1 MCYKRRPT
9 RFRPGGSMRKKETV
23 RKRRDSLRARYL
35 RVDTATV
42 ADVLDVLGLRD
53 QGLAPGFAP
62 CPSNAGRMGGFA
74 YTIAGK
80 MQRYAGTGDPR
91 KMKAVDGVGKDEI
104 AVWSGAGRGVCFFG
118 ELIALG
124 MKRRGCAGALVDGGI
139 RDIEWIKRQRFPVY
153 ARYRTPVQSI
163 GRWKVTA
170 WQVPVDIP
178 GATKK
183 RVRVRPG
190 DFILADADG
199 VIAIPE
205 RVAADVLAEAERL
218 TKKEARIR
226 RELDRGAS
234 LEDVLRKHGHV

>member
-1 MCYKRRPT
+1 MNK
-9 RFRPGGSMRKKETV
+9 SAV
-23 RKRRDSLRARYL
+23 RKLRDSIRARYL
-35 RVDTATV
+35 KVDTATV

-74 YTIAGK
+74 YTIVGK

-139 RDIEWIKRQRFPVY
+139 RDIEWIARQRFPVY

-170 WQVPVDIP
+170 WQVPVELP
-178 GATKK
+178 GATSA
-183 RVRVRPG
+183 RVKVRPG
-190 DFILADADG
+190 DFVLADADG
-199 VIAIPE
+199 VIVIPE

>member
-1 MCYKRRPT
+1 MNK
-9 RFRPGGSMRKKETV
+9 SAV
-23 RKRRDSLRARYL
+23 RKLRDSIRARYL
-35 RVDTATV
+35 KVDTATV

-74 YTIAGK
+74 YTIVGK

-124 MKRRGCAGALVDGGI
+124 MKRRGCAGALIDGGI
-139 RDIEWIKRQRFPVY
+139 RDIEWIARQRFPVY

-170 WQVPVDIP
+170 WQVPVELP
-178 GATKK
+178 GATSA
-183 RVRVRPG
+183 RVKVRPG
-190 DFILADADG
+190 DFVLADADG
-199 VIAIPE
+199 VIVIPE

-234 LEDVLRKHGHV
+234 LEDVLRKYGHV

>member
-1 MCYKRRPT
+1 MNA
-9 RFRPGGSMRKKETV
+9 V
-23 RKRRDSLRARYL
+23 RKLRDSIRARYL
-35 RVDTATV
+35 KVDTATV
-42 ADVLDVLGLRD
+42 ADVLDVLGHPD

-62 CPSNAGRMGGFA
+62 YPSDAGRMGGFA
-74 YTIAGK
+74 YTIVGK

-91 KMKAVDGVGKDEI
+91 KMRAVDGVGRGEL
-104 AVWSGAGRGVCFFG
+104 AVWSGEGKGVCFFG

-178 GATKK
+178 GATRK

-199 VIAIPE
+199 VIAIPA
-205 RVAADVLAEAERL
+205 RVALKVLVEAERL
-218 TKKEARIR
+218 TAREVRIR
-226 RELDRGAS
+226 RELDRGAT
-234 LEDVLRKHGHV
+234 LKEMLKKYGPV

>member
-1 MCYKRRPT
+1 MNK
-9 RFRPGGSMRKKETV
+9 SAV
-23 RKRRDSLRARYL
+23 RKLRDSIRARYL
-35 RVDTATV
+35 KVDTATV

-74 YTIAGK
+74 YTIVGK

-139 RDIEWIKRQRFPVY
+139 RDIEWIARQRFPVY

-163 GRWKVTA
+163 GRWKVTD
-170 WQVPVDIP
+170 WQVPVDMP
-178 GATKK
+178 GATSK
-183 RVRVRPG
+183 RVKVRPG
-190 DFILADADG
+190 DFVLADIDG
-199 VIAIPE
+199 VIVIPK
-205 RVAADVLAEAERL
+205 RVAAKVLAEAERM
-218 TKKEARIR
+218 TSKEGRIR
-226 RELDRGAS
+226 RDLGPGAS
-234 LEDVLRKHGHV
+234 LEEVLKKYGQV

>member
-1 MCYKRRPT
+1 VNK
-9 RFRPGGSMRKKETV
+9 SAV
-23 RKRRDSLRARYL
+23 RKLRDSIRARYL
-35 RVDTATV
+35 KVDTATV

-74 YTIAGK
+74 YTIVGK

-139 RDIEWIKRQRFPVY
+139 RDIEWIAKERFPVY

-170 WQVPVDIP
+170 WQVPVELP
-178 GATKK
+178 GATSA
-183 RVRVRPG
+183 RVKVRPG
-190 DFILADADG
+190 DFVLADADG
-199 VIAIPE
+199 VIVIPE

-234 LEDVLRKHGHV
+234 LEDVLRKYGHV